1 MSSMMTS
8 GGFGQRSSQTERFV
22 DATETTIL
30 KSERYINIPTGI
42 EHRFGDQASQ
52 VHDLLYRSMSTTTD
66 LLRYF
71 PDNLYL
77 DRKCL
82 MPTWENSQ
90 NGPQLLSKPAEV
102 TADGLFSFFV
112 EYKYSD
118 SERKSPIGSVPTRYI
133 GIIEREAWLTYKR
146 LTHENPAL
154 NIYLD
159 GKRTFIALFYAA
171 SYAPDFL
178 YAQWEHLVEP
188 IAIRPEV
195 ARPNKKSVSY
205 STGSGTP
212 WINFDLRTFKPLDVF
227 LTEDLY
233 WDPTEAKTAVKNC
246 KTTLSKK
253 S

>member
-1 MSSMMTS
+1 MASMTS
-8 GGFGQRSSQTERFV
+8 GGFGLRSSQTERFV
-22 DATETTIL
+22 NATEKTIL
-30 KSERYINIPTGI
+30 KPERYINIPTGI

-77 DRKCL
+77 DRKYL
-82 MPTWENSQ
+82 SPTWENPQS
-90 NGPQLLSKPAEV
+90 GPQLLSKPAEI
-102 TADGLFSFFV
+102 TAEGLFSFFV

-118 SERKSPIGSVPTRYI
+118 SERRSPIGSVPTKYI

-146 LTHENPAL
+146 LTHENPEL
-154 NIYLD
+154 GIYLD
-159 GKRTFIALFYAA
+159 GKRTLIALFYAA
-171 SYAPDFL
+171 TYAPDFL

-195 ARPNKKSVSY
+195 ARPNKRSVSY

-212 WINFDLRTFKPLDVF
+212 WINFDLRTFKPLDAF
-227 LTEDLY
+227 LTQDLH
-233 WDPTEAKTAVKNC
+233 WDSAEAKSAVNEC
-246 KTTLSKK
+246 KTIVRNK
-253 S
+253 

>member
-1 MSSMMTS
+1 MSHMTS
-8 GGFGQRSSQTERFV
+8 GGFSLRSSQTERFV
-22 DATETTIL
+22 GATETTIL
-30 KSERYINIPTGI
+30 KPERYINIPTGI
-42 EHRFGDQASQ
+42 EHRFGDQADQ

-90 NGPQLLSKPAEV
+90 NDPRLLSELAEE
-102 TADGLFSFFV
+102 TAEGLFSFFV

-118 SERKSPIGSVPTRYI
+118 SERRSPIGNVPTKYI

-146 LTHENPAL
+146 LTHENPTL
-154 NIYLD
+154 DIYLD
-159 GKRTFIALFYAA
+159 GKRSLIALFYAA
-171 SYAPDFL
+171 TYAPDFL
-178 YAQWEHLVEP
+178 YAQWEHLLEP

-195 ARPNKKSVSY
+195 ARPNKKSVSF

-212 WINFDLRTFKPLDVF
+212 WINFDLRTFKPLAVF
-227 LTEDLY
+227 LIEDLH
-233 WDPTEAKTAVKNC
+233 WNPVEAEAGVKNC
-246 KTTLSKK
+246 KATLSKK